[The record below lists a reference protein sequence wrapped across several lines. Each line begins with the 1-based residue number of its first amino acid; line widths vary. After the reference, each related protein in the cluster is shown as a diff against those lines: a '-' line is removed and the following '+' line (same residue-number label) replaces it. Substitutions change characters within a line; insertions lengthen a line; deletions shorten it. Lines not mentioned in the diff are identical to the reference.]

1 MNAWGQSAFF
11 LRYAFRIKMETDS
24 MESASINLNGAK
36 KYILVGRVAILVITI
51 MIPVRLMIPAP
62 LSIGIHFDPVSIDLV
77 TVLPMTADI
86 LIYSHSIRF
95 QPPVAIIFIVSAR
108 TSDSGIG

>member
-1 MNAWGQSAFF
+1 MYAWGESAF
-11 LRYAFRIKMETDS
+11 LLGYAFRIKMETDS

-36 KYILVGRVAILVITI
+36 NYILVARVAILVITI
-51 MIPVRLMIPAP
+51 MLPVRLM
-62 LSIGIHFDPVSIDLV
+62 IHFDPVSIDLV

-95 QPPVAIIFIVSAR
+95 QPPVAIVFIVSVRA
-108 TSDSGIG
+108 SDSGIG